1 MRLKVDFRHPVK
13 GQNFRDS
20 CEMTFS
26 SILKPCHADADAED
40 ADIDADTLSVHHSRQ
55 ELQTSERTI
64 VPRAVILG
72 SMFKAWESPARLPL
86 FLGRFSSWLTLSAL
100 PFTAAEGEAGEC

>member
-40 ADIDADTLSVHHSRQ
+40 ADIDADTLSVHH
-55 ELQTSERTI
+55 
-64 VPRAVILG
+64 
-72 SMFKAWESPARLPL
+72 
-86 FLGRFSSWLTLSAL
+86 
-100 PFTAAEGEAGEC
+100 